1 MLGARKAASWLM
13 VATAA
18 SPLLVGCG
26 SSGEGAAPS
35 TPTAAATPGSGFHSG
50 DCNGVTDADIVLAVG
65 PGKFTKSVVSDTG
78 CFWQEN
84 SMFGT
89 VGAGMGIST
98 WWYRGSDM
106 DTERSLEQGAGRTI
120 TELSLDGNKGFK
132 AYDGNA
138 CSIYV
143 AKGGDVI
150 TWSIQTLN
158 PATLPDLCAITEQLA
173 QLSQE
178 RVN

>member
-1 MLGARKAASWLM
+1 MSAPKAWIVSAAS
-13 VATAA
+13 VA
-18 SPLLVGCG
+18 LLAGCGGSADGPVGPAG
-26 SSGEGAAPS
+26 SSGGADGFSGRDCNAI
-35 TPTAAATPGSGFHSG
+35 TDEDIAAAAGSG
-50 DCNGVTDADIVLAVG
+50 L
-65 PGKFTKSVVSDTG
+65 FTKAVVNDAG

-84 SMFGT
+84 SVFGT

-106 DTERSLEQGAGRTI
+106 DTERTLEQQAGRTL
-120 TELSLDGNKGFK
+120 TELSVAGNKGFM
-132 AYDGNA
+132 AFDDNA

-150 TWSIQTLN
+150 TWSIQTMN
-158 PATLPDLCAITEQLA
+158 PASLPDLCAITEQLA
-173 QLSQE
+173 QLSQQ

>member
-1 MLGARKAASWLM
+1 MLRAPRWFAIGAAAS
-13 VATAA
+13 TII
-18 SPLLVGCG
+18 VGCG
-26 SSGEGAAPS
+26 SAEQNAAPT
-35 TPTAAATPGSGFHSG
+35 TPATPATAGAGFRSG
-50 DCNGVTDADIVLAVG
+50 DCNGVTDADITAAVG
-65 PGKFTKSVVSDTG
+65 PAKFTKSVVSDAG

-106 DTERSLEQGAGRTI
+106 DTERSLEQTAGRTI

-158 PATLPDLCAITEQLA
+158 PATLPDLCKVTSQLA
-173 QLSQE
+173 ELSQE

>member
-1 MLGARKAASWLM
+1 MFGTISFLRHCAALAG
-13 VATAA
+13 VAVLAA
-18 SPLLVGCG
+18 GCG
-26 SSGEGAAPS
+26 APDRPAATQTSAIPAAGGFESGE
-35 TPTAAATPGSGFHSG
+35 
-50 DCNGVTDADIVLAVG
+50 CNNITDADITTAAG
-65 PGKFTKSVVSDTG
+65 SAMFTKVVDNDAG

-84 SMFGT
+84 TMLGSF
-89 VGAGMGIST
+89 GAGMGIST

-106 DTERSLEQGAGRTI
+106 DTERTLEQQAGRKL
-120 TELSLDGNKGFK
+120 TELSIDGNKGFK
-132 AYDGNA
+132 AFDANA

-150 TWSIQTLN
+150 TWSIQTMN
-158 PATLPDLCAITEQLA
+158 PASLPDLCGITEQLA